1 MHLEGARAPCLASA
15 PQGGHSRPF
24 TADGCDPPLH
34 PGRPEGGKSWPDLPT
49 AHVRDGQRAQARTP
63 RIHCSTKRE
72 DHGGDSGTE
81 KRQQAPRLSRRRR
94 VRWRQVRVR
103 VRVRVRVGVRR
114 YRWRGPMCPCY
125 ACTRAHTRGRR
136 GSSARLGATTGGPE
150 RAAQESVGKHHWVQC
165 IASVASQ
172 AAIRTRTELARLRP
186 SGHALLSVAR
196 NARRHG
202 EHVAGRACAR
212 RRGVRRLHLSR
223 SPVSERVVSSQVH
236 MLYGGKTRKFVTPSY
251 LP

>member
-63 RIHCSTKRE
+63 RIHCSTKCE
-72 DHGGDSGTE
+72 DHDGDSGTE
-81 KRQQAPRLSRRRR
+81 TRQHASRLSWRRR
-94 VRWRQVRVR
+94 
-103 VRVRVRVGVRR
+103 VRR

-136 GSSARLGATTGGPE
+136 GSSARLGAATGGPE

-165 IASVASQ
+165 VAAHLASQ
-172 AAIRTRTELARLRP
+172 AAIRTRIELARLRS

-212 RRGVRRLHLSR
+212 RRGARRLHLSR
-223 SPVSERVVSSQVH
+223 SPVV
-236 MLYGGKTRKFVTPSY
+236 
-251 LP
+251 

>member
-1 MHLEGARAPCLASA
+1 MHLEGSRAPCLASA

-63 RIHCSTKRE
+63 RIHCSTKCE
-72 DHGGDSGTE
+72 DHDGDSGTE
-81 KRQQAPRLSRRRR
+81 TRQHASRLSRRRR
-94 VRWRQVRVR
+94 VRWRQVRGRGRVR
-103 VRVRVRVGVRR
+103 VRVRVRVRR
-114 YRWRGPMCPCY
+114 YWWRGPMCPCY

-165 IASVASQ
+165 VAAHVASQ
-172 AAIRTRTELARLRP
+172 AAIRTRIELASGHALLRS

-212 RRGVRRLHLSR
+212 RRGARRLHLSR
-223 SPVSERVVSSQVH
+223 SPVSRAVVTSQVW
-236 MLYGGKTRKFVTPSY
+236 R
-251 LP
+251 

>member
-49 AHVRDGQRAQARTP
+49 AHHRDGQRAQARTP

-81 KRQQAPRLSRRRR
+81 KRQQAPRLTRRRR
-94 VRWRQVRVR
+94 VRWRQVRGR
-103 VRVRVRVGVRR
+103 VRR
-114 YRWRGPMCPCY
+114 YRWRGPMCPGY

-150 RAAQESVGKHHWVQC
+150 RAAQESFGKNHWVQC
-165 IASVASQ
+165 IAAHLASQ
-172 AAIRTRTELARLRP
+172 AAIRTRIELARLRS

-212 RRGVRRLHLSR
+212 RRGARRLHLSR
-223 SPVSERVVSSQVH
+223 SPVVLRLVSSQVCS
-236 MLYGGKTRKFVTPSY
+236 MY
-251 LP
+251 LR

>member
-1 MHLEGARAPCLASA
+1 MHLEGSRAPCLASA

-63 RIHCSTKRE
+63 RIHCSTKCE
-72 DHGGDSGTE
+72 DHDGDSGTE
-81 KRQQAPRLSRRRR
+81 TRQHASRLSRRRR
-94 VRWRQVRVR
+94 
-103 VRVRVRVGVRR
+103 VRR

-150 RAAQESVGKHHWVQC
+150 RAAQESFGKHHWVQC
-165 IASVASQ
+165 VAAHVASQ
-172 AAIRTRTELARLRP
+172 AAIRTRIELAR
-186 SGHALLSVAR
+186 SVAR

-212 RRGVRRLHLSR
+212 RRGARRLHLSR
-223 SPVSERVVSSQVH
+223 SPVSRAVVSSQVW
-236 MLYGGKTRKFVTPSY
+236 R
-251 LP
+251 